1 VSFGFTS
8 IRRLI
13 QRNKKA
19 LACHLLATNPVAV
32 KKTVFEVFPPENL
45 ARNALI
51 RRSRKTG
58 KLSKITQLVPLSA
71 ALAGVSVGTLYQYY
85 PNKQSLLFAVFEDHP
100 EKVSRAV
107 EAACADACHKPMSEM
122 IRRVV
127 DPFVD
132 VKMRRA
138 DISVPLYK
146 VAPDAGGPILVKRTG
161 QRLRKAIKAML
172 LTAPG
177 LELSPDRS
185 AIDMMLSAMS
195 GAMRSALEA
204 GASPAI
210 FRKV

>member
-1 VSFGFTS
+1 
-8 IRRLI
+8 
-13 QRNKKA
+13 
-19 LACHLLATNPVAV
+19 
-32 KKTVFEVFPPENL
+32 
-45 ARNALI
+45 
-51 RRSRKTG
+51 
-58 KLSKITQLVPLSA
+58 LSKITQLVPLSA

-185 AIDMMLSAMS
+185 AIDMMPSAMS
-195 GAMRSALEA
+195 GAKRSALEA

-210 FRKV
+210 FRKVREHIVLHCQSYMAVATGAGA